1 MIILVMRVLI
11 IGLLFVGV
19 AAGQTVGEGVRTTVE
34 DFAFLR
40 GCWEIDRPE
49 RKSRITEQW
58 MEPSGGTLLG
68 MSRTVRDGKTAGFE
82 YMRIE
87 ARTDGIYF
95 ISKPS
100 ENKEETAFRL
110 KQFTTGNAVFEN
122 PTHDFPQRVIYRSDN
137 TDTLSA
143 RIEGTQNGKSSGVD
157 FLYKRVKCD

>member
-1 MIILVMRVLI
+1 MRVFI
-11 IGLLFVGV
+11 VLLFVGV
-19 AAGQTVGEGVRTTVE
+19 AMGQSVTEGVRATAE

-49 RKSRITEQW
+49 RKSKITEQW

-68 MSRTVRDGKTAGFE
+68 MSRTVRDGKTSGFE

-100 ENKEETAFRL
+100 ENKEETPFKL
-110 KQFTTGNAVFEN
+110 KQFAPRSAVFEN
-122 PTHDFPQRVIYRSDN
+122 PDHDFPQRVIYRSDKP
-137 TDTLSA
+137 DTLNA
-143 RIEGTQNGKSSGVD
+143 RIEGTQNGKSGGVD
-157 FLYKRVKCD
+157 FPYKRIKC

>member
-1 MIILVMRVLI
+1 
-11 IGLLFVGV
+11 
-19 AAGQTVGEGVRTTVE
+19 
-34 DFAFLR
+34 
-40 GCWEIDRPE
+40 
-49 RKSRITEQW
+49 